1 MTTDR
6 TKADAVM
13 IAALK
18 KVKGIVGASPFSGK
32 DSQQVLGIEEEA
44 EKHSLMGLGKV
55 TNTGVREVL
64 TCDLVY
70 VALTDREFEWGS
82 PSLILKKGEEVVGE
96 EIEDEET
103 IARLKKMENVWF
115 MLDNFVIYKDRISF
129 PQDIAKNVCCFEIP
143 CLPAEWCILE
153 GSDFPSHSIIYAN
166 PSTPCDLFLK
176 NSYFEGLDVHGQGT
190 ILIGVKL

>member
-18 KVKGIVGASPFSGK
+18 KVKGIVDACPFSEK
-32 DSQQVLGIEEEA
+32 DAEQVLGIEEDV
-44 EKHSLMGLGKV
+44 EKHSLMGLGQV
-55 TNTGVREVL
+55 TNTGIREVL

-70 VALTDREFEWGS
+70 VALTNGEFGWGS

-96 EIEDEET
+96 EVEGEEA
-103 IARLKKMENVWF
+103 IARMKENKDVWF
-115 MLDNFVIYKDRISF
+115 MLDDFVVYKDRISF
-129 PQDIAKNVCCFEIP
+129 PQDIVKKVCHFDIP
-143 CLPAEWCILE
+143 SLPAEWCVLE
-153 GSDFPSHSIIYAN
+153 GSDFTCHSIIYAN
-166 PSTPCDLFLK
+166 PTTPCDLFLK
-176 NSYFEGLDVHGQGT
+176 SSYFKGIDEHGLGT

>member
-18 KVKGIVGASPFSGK
+18 KVKGIVGASPFSEK
-32 DSQQVLGIEEEA
+32 DSQQVLGIEEDA

-55 TNTGVREVL
+55 TNTGVRKVL
-64 TCDLVY
+64 ACDLVY

-115 MLDNFVIYKDRISF
+115 MLDDFVIYKDRISF
-129 PQDIAKNVCCFEIP
+129 PQDIAENVCCFDIP
-143 CLPAEWCILE
+143 CILAEWCILE
-153 GSDFPSHSIIYAN
+153 GSDFPYHSIIYAN

-176 NSYFEGLDVHGQGT
+176 NSYFEGLDVRGQGT
-190 ILIGVKL
+190 ILVGVKL

>member
-1 MTTDR
+1 MTIDR

-18 KVKGIVGASPFSGK
+18 KAKGILNAVSFSEK
-32 DSQQVLGIEEEA
+32 DSQQVLGIEDEA

-64 TCDLVY
+64 ACDLVY
-70 VALTDREFEWGS
+70 VALTDRDFEWGS

-96 EIEDEET
+96 ETHDKET
-103 IARLKKMENVWF
+103 IARLKKREDVWF
-115 MLDNFVIYKDRISF
+115 MLDDFVVYKDRISF
-129 PQDIAKNVCCFEIP
+129 PQDIAKNLCCFDIP
-143 CLPAEWCILE
+143 SLPVEWCILE
-153 GSDFPSHSIIYAN
+153 GGDFSCHSIIYAN

-176 NSYFEGLDVHGQGT
+176 NGYFEGLDVRGQGT
-190 ILIGVKL
+190 ILVGVKL

>member
-18 KVKGIVGASPFSGK
+18 KAKGILEAAPFSEK
-32 DSQQVLGIEEEA
+32 DSQQVLGIEDEA

-55 TNTGVREVL
+55 TNTGIREVL

-70 VALTDREFEWGS
+70 VVLTDREFEWGS

-96 EIEDEET
+96 ETHDKEA

-115 MLDNFVIYKDRISF
+115 MIDDFVIYKDRICF
-129 PQDIAKNVCCFEIP
+129 PQDIAKNLCCFETP
-143 CLPAEWCILE
+143 SLPAEWCILE
-153 GSDFPSHSIIYAN
+153 GSDFSCRSIIYAN
-166 PSTPCDLFLK
+166 PTTPCDLFLK
-176 NSYFEGLDVHGQGT
+176 NGYFKGLDVRGQGT
-190 ILIGVKL
+190 ILVGVKL

>member
-1 MTTDR
+1 MTIDR

-18 KVKGIVGASPFSGK
+18 KAKGILNAVPFSEK
-32 DSQQVLGIEEEA
+32 DSQQVMDIEDEA

-55 TNTGVREVL
+55 TNTGIREVL

-96 EIEDEET
+96 EIEGEEA
-103 IARLKKMENVWF
+103 IARLKKREDVWF
-115 MLDNFVIYKDRISF
+115 MLDNFIIYKDRISF
-129 PQDIAKNVCCFEIP
+129 PQDIAKNLCCFETP
-143 CLPAEWCILE
+143 SLPVEWCILE
-153 GSDFPSHSIIYAN
+153 GSDFSCHSIIYAN
-166 PSTPCDLFLK
+166 PTTPCDLFLK
-176 NSYFEGLDVHGQGT
+176 NGYFGGLDVRGQGT
-190 ILIGVKL
+190 ILVGVKL

>member
-1 MTTDR
+1 MTADR
-6 TKADAVM
+6 MKADAVM
-13 IAALK
+13 IAVLK
-18 KVKGIVGASPFSGK
+18 KVKGLVGAAPISGK

-44 EKHSLMGLGKV
+44 EKHSMMGLGKV
-55 TNTGVREVL
+55 ANTGISEVL

-82 PSLILKKGEEVVGE
+82 PCLVLKKGEEVVGE

-103 IARLKKMENVWF
+103 IARMKKMENVWF
-115 MLDNFVIYKDRISF
+115 MLDDFVIYKDRISF
-129 PQDIAKNVCCFEIP
+129 PQDMIKNACCFSMP

-153 GSDFPSHSIIYAN
+153 GSDLSCHSIIYAN

-176 NSYFEGLDVHGQGT
+176 DGYFGGFDVQGQGT

>member
-1 MTTDR
+1 MITDR
-6 TKADAVM
+6 AKADAVM

-18 KVKGIVGASPFSGK
+18 KVKGILKAAPFSEK
-32 DSQQVLGIEEEA
+32 DSQQVLDIEDEA

-55 TNTGVREVL
+55 TNSGIREVL

-70 VALTDREFEWGS
+70 VALTGREFEWGS

-96 EIEDEET
+96 ETHDEEA

-115 MLDNFVIYKDRISF
+115 MLDDFVIYKDRMSF
-129 PQDIAKNVCCFEIP
+129 PQDIAKNLCCFDIP
-143 CLPAEWCILE
+143 CLLAEWCVIE
-153 GSDFPSHSIIYAN
+153 GSDFSCCSIIYAS

-176 NSYFEGLDVHGQGT
+176 NSYFKGVDVQGQGT
-190 ILIGVKL
+190 ILVGVKL